1 MAQQAAETRNTQS
14 LATIENLLKG
24 GVVDR
29 PTVLIGAETVQV
41 LLFREAHDFSI
52 FRTEDT
58 RELNE
63 ALTPRSLAARM
74 TVRRVAFLGGKQKAA
89 ESRELQSL
97 LRSANRASQR
107 RVDDCWLKDNLCG
120 VCPRCALFG
129 AVDVSKGTVKGAN
142 IKHRIEY
149 STAFSLLPI
158 EEIGESLMFNAV
170 DEKTQKPG
178 QAFQTRHLVDP
189 TSLFPSVV
197 TLRSVTVR
205 EFALALK
212 ALLMTTSYGAEGRTG
227 GDMRNQVAGIVVGW
241 EEAITSLELTLA
253 LADAAATGRQMD
265 RGEVATIAETQKAYC
280 GYPSKVTVLQS
291 EEVEQVVTGVQGIDL
306 DKDFLDA
313 AYKGVQDLLTSQK

>member
-1 MAQQAAETRNTQS
+1 MAQQAAGTGNTQH
-14 LATIENLLKG
+14 LATIGNLLNG
-24 GVVDR
+24 GLVDR
-29 PTVLIGAETVQV
+29 PTVLIRAETVQL

-58 RELNE
+58 RELN
-63 ALTPRSLAARM
+63 ATMTPRSLTQR
-74 TVRRVAFLGGKQKAA
+74 TPVRRVAFLGGKQKAA

-97 LRSANRASQR
+97 LRSANKAAGRTN
-107 RVDDCWLKDNLCG
+107 VEHCWLKDNLCG

-149 STAFSLLPI
+149 STAFSLLPV

-197 TLRSVTVR
+197 TLRSVTAC
-205 EFALALK
+205 EFTLAVK
-212 ALLMTTSYGAEGRTG
+212 ALLMTTSYGAEGRTS

-241 EEAITSLELTLA
+241 EEAITSLEFTLA
-253 LADAAATGRQMD
+253 LADSVGEQLD
-265 RGEVATIAETQKAYC
+265 RSTVATAAENQKAFC
-280 GYPSKVTVLQS
+280 GYPSKVRVLTPDQ
-291 EEVEQVVTGVQGIDL
+291 VEPLVAAVQGIDF
-306 DKDFLDA
+306 DRDFLDA
-313 AYKGVQDLLTSQK
+313 AYSDVQDLLASQK